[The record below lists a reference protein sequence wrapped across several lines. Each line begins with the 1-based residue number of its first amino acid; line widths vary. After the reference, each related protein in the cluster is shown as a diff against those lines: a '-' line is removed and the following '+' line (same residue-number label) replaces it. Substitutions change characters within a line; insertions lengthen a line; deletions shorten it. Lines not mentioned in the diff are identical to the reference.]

1 MAHRTRYRDT
11 ASNIKVL
18 LRQQTSMT
26 LNDRFHKIM
35 KMPAPPP
42 PRAQTP
48 PRQADRTDD
57 RMRNELR
64 QHQRKLEQLERSA
77 LQMMSRSLTVPAIAP
92 VAPALPIYEP
102 PKPSAK
108 ARLGMNQRLGAK
120 KLSQKYAKS
129 RLGPK
134 RLSNASAPAPAP
146 RARVAATTRGRS
158 STRGGRG
165 GGVNRATTAAAK
177 AAASAPRT
185 APPARGKGRVKAVRG
200 GRGGA
205 AKGKVPEPK
214 KEDLDSEL
222 DKYMSNSK
230 VYLDNQLVDYMA
242 QKEKDAAKS

>member
-26 LNDRFHKIM
+26 LNERFHKIM

-42 PRAQTP
+42 PRPHTPP
-48 PRQADRTDD
+48 PRQPDRTDD
-57 RMRNELR
+57 RMRTELR

-77 LQMMSRSLTVPAIAP
+77 LQMMSRSLTVPTIAP
-92 VAPALPIYEP
+92 VAPAQPIYEP

-108 ARLGMNQRLGAK
+108 ARLGMSQRLGAK

-134 RLSNASAPAPAP
+134 RLSNASAPVPTP
-146 RARVAATTRGRS
+146 RVRATVTPRGRS
-158 STRGGRG
+158 SMRGGRG
-165 GGVNRATTAAAK
+165 GGVTRATTAASK
-177 AAASAPRT
+177 AVTGS
-185 APPARGKGRVKAVRG
+185 PAGRGKGRVKAVRG
-200 GRGGA
+200 GRGGRGG
-205 AKGKVPEPK
+205 GKPVEPK

-242 QKEKDAAKS
+242 QKEKDATKS

>member
-1 MAHRTRYRDT
+1 
-11 ASNIKVL
+11 
-18 LRQQTSMT
+18 
-26 LNDRFHKIM
+26 M

-42 PRAQTP
+42 PRAHTP
-48 PRQADRTDD
+48 PQREQPTRNDD

-92 VAPALPIYEP
+92 VAPAQPIYEP

-134 RLSNASAPAPAP
+134 RLSNASAPAPSP
-146 RARVAATTRGRS
+146 RARGAAATTRG
-158 STRGGRG
+158 TRGGRG
-165 GGVNRATTAAAK
+165 GRGGVTRATTAASK
-177 AAASAPRT
+177 AAAPRT

-205 AKGKVPEPK
+205 AKGGKPVEPK

-230 VYLDNQLVDYMA
+230 VYLDNQLVDYM
-242 QKEKDAAKS
+242 KDKDSAKS